1 MHPILYYKIGANYKM
16 GVHTPT
22 VGFYKMA
29 AHTFRCVDLK
39 CAVGMGLQ
47 ENGSIVMHV
56 ARDSFYKMGAGNFHD
71 QLIPNQ
77 PQEKSSMTLSFE
89 RRVDLQNGV
98 YKMGWP
104 NPTYP
109 QNQVDIHFI
118 LRTTPPILE
127 GGYFWCLI

>member
-1 MHPILYYKIGANYKM
+1 
-16 GVHTPT
+16 
-22 VGFYKMA
+22 
-29 AHTFRCVDLK
+29 
-39 CAVGMGLQ
+39 
-47 ENGSIVMHV
+47 MHV

-127 GGYFWCLI
+127 GGYFWCLIWLSKSYLPKKIIYGISCWFILV